1 MVKGHKE
8 QRSDEIFV
16 GNANLDELNQ
26 LLAYGIDCRL
36 GNKAYYI
43 DGKKIKG
50 NYLKPLFV
58 KKSDLKKYDNKMR
71 RECGFTISK

>member
-1 MVKGHKE
+1 MVKSHKE
-8 QRSDEIFV
+8 QREDEEFV
-16 GNANLDELNQ
+16 GNANLDELNK

-43 DGKKIKG
+43 DGKEIES

-58 KKSDLKKYDNKMR
+58 KKSNLKKYDNKMR
-71 RECGFTISK
+71 KESGFTIRE